1 MINFIKIHI
10 PKQAEL
16 IALLTLLT
24 EKGVKFEWSQEAKNA
39 LTKCKAAVAEAYIPK
54 FPDLNKLFEPFTDAC
69 NFAVWAVLVE
79 EDSAYFCFNKI
90 TQSLRKSYCP
100 S

>member
-1 MINFIKIHI
+1 M
-10 PKQAEL
+10 

-69 NFAVWAVLVE
+69 LQCGQYWLK
-79 EDSAYFCFNKI
+79 KI
-90 TQSLRKSYCP
+90 LHTFVSIKLP
-100 S
+100 SH